1 MNIIDIVILGCILLY
16 ALNGMYKG
24 FLPSLLNLGG
34 FFLSWIGAILFYPL
48 LSGAFIKSDFFQS
61 FRFYIEGAEKV
72 NNYEIVNTPVASL
85 SSGDIASIMENAKR
99 PSPYHNTILHNLEN
113 QVFQKDGLT
122 TVGEYFDMTIYCVIL
137 NILAFL
143 LIFFLLRVLFTLLT
157 NAYSYSAALPM
168 LQRFDSVAGGGIALI
183 RGFFSMHVVFMLIP
197 MLLIL
202 LPVAQVSDLLNSSF
216 MSTVFYSHST
226 ILPFIIGRI

>member
-1 MNIIDIVILGCILLY
+1 MNIIDIVILGFILLY

-34 FFLSWIGAILFYPL
+34 FFLSWIGAFLFYPL

-85 SSGDIASIMENAKR
+85 SSGDIASIMENAKL

-113 QVFQKDGLT
+113 QGAVKAYEQAAPTGRTRRYYHITKKGLRILEEQKKDWNT
-122 TVGEYFDMTIYCVIL
+122 FSEKVNAVI
-137 NILAFL
+137 
-143 LIFFLLRVLFTLLT
+143 
-157 NAYSYSAALPM
+157 
-168 LQRFDSVAGGGIALI
+168 AGC
-183 RGFFSMHVVFMLIP
+183 SM
-197 MLLIL
+197 
-202 LPVAQVSDLLNSSF
+202 A
-216 MSTVFYSHST
+216 
-226 ILPFIIGRI
+226 